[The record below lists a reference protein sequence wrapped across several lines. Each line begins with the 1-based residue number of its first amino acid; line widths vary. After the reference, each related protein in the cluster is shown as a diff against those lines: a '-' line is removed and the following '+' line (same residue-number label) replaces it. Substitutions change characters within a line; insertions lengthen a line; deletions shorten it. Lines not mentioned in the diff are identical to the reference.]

1 MNKLTKHISWT
12 ISLERNNSIVNIVYK
27 NWSIEL
33 SKKDISEL
41 FQVKKKDISDIISSL
56 DIKHSSTFYNKAKD
70 KTTKIYSIDSII
82 IIWYKLK
89 KYNETKLLIKTNRII
104 KNSYSSNST
113 ILEIVKNK
121 YIEIKNKIES
131 FQFI

>member
-1 MNKLTKHISWT
+1 MNKLTKHINWT
-12 ISLERNNSIVNIVYK
+12 ISLERNNSIINIVYK

-82 IIWYKLK
+82 IVWYKLK

-104 KNSYSSNST
+104 KNTYSSNST

>member
-1 MNKLTKHISWT
+1 MNKLTKHINWT

-82 IIWYKLK
+82 IVWYKLK

>member
-1 MNKLTKHISWT
+1 MNKLTKHINWT
-12 ISLERNNSIVNIVYK
+12 ISLERNNSIINIVYK

-82 IIWYKLK
+82 IVWYKLK

-104 KNSYSSNST
+104 KNTYSNNST

>member
-1 MNKLTKHISWT
+1 MNKLTKHINWT
-12 ISLERNNSIVNIVYK
+12 ISLERNNSIINIVYK

-82 IIWYKLK
+82 IVWYKLK

-104 KNSYSSNST
+104 KNTYSSNST

-131 FQFI
+131 FQFV

>member
-1 MNKLTKHISWT
+1 MNKLTKHINWT
-12 ISLERNNSIVNIVYK
+12 ISLERNNSIINIVYK

-89 KYNETKLLIKTNRII
+89 KYNETKLLIKTNRIV
-104 KNSYSSNST
+104 KNTYSSNST

>member
-1 MNKLTKHISWT
+1 MNKLTKHINWT
-12 ISLERNNSIVNIVYK
+12 ISLERNNSIINIVYK
-27 NWSIEL
+27 NWNIEL

-41 FQVKKKDISDIISSL
+41 FQVKKKDISDIINSL
-56 DIKHSSTFYNKAKD
+56 DIKYNSTFYNKSKD
-70 KTTKIYSIDSII
+70 KTIKLYRIESII

-104 KNSYSSNST
+104 KNTYSNNNT

-131 FQFI
+131 LQLI

>member
-1 MNKLTKHISWT
+1 MNKLTKHINWT
-12 ISLERNNSIVNIVYK
+12 ISLERNNSIINIVYK
-27 NWSIEL
+27 NWNIAL

-41 FQVKKKDISDIISSL
+41 FQVKKKDISNIIDSL
-56 DIKHSSTFYNKAKD
+56 DIKNNSIFYNKSKD
-70 KTTKIYSIDSII
+70 KSIKIYNINSII

-104 KNSYSSNST
+104 KNTYSNNNT
-113 ILEIVKNK
+113 ILQIVKNK

-131 FQFI
+131 LQLI

>member
-82 IIWYKLK
+82 ILWYKFK

>member
-1 MNKLTKHISWT
+1 MNKLTKHINWT

-82 IIWYKLK
+82 ILWYKLK

>member
-1 MNKLTKHISWT
+1 MNKLTKHINWT
-12 ISLERNNSIVNIVYK
+12 ISLERNNSIINIVYK

-56 DIKHSSTFYNKAKD
+56 DIKHGSTFYNKAKD

-89 KYNETKLLIKTNRII
+89 KYNETKLLIKTNRIV
-104 KNSYSSNST
+104 KNTYSSNST

>member
-1 MNKLTKHISWT
+1 MNKLTKHINGT
-12 ISLERNNSIVNIVYK
+12 ISLERNNSIINIVYK
-27 NWSIEL
+27 NGSIEL

-82 IIWYKLK
+82 IVGYKLK

-104 KNSYSSNST
+104 KNTYSSNST